1 LLLDLLFDKQIDIY
15 DIIII
20 LFNLLFLDFL
30 RLNKDVKFAII
41 FIQIKEFSK
50 VNKEYLNSK
59 EFILLLHFLILNS
72 LSKSL
77 NKIRFIL

>member
-41 FIQIKEFSK
+41 FILIKEFSK

>member
-1 LLLDLLFDKQIDIY
+1 LLLGLLFDKQIDIY

-41 FIQIKEFSK
+41 FIPIKEFSK
-50 VNKEYLNSK
+50 VNKEYLNSI